1 MCDDSP
7 LRRPADELASF
18 AGHQVGII
26 RFSVE
31 ASSKHSAPTIVVS
44 PDRSAYDVGMFERH
58 E

>member
-1 MCDDSP
+1 MCDDSL
-7 LRRPADELASF
+7 LRRPADEPASF
-18 AGHQVGII
+18 AGNQAGVIH
-26 RFSVE
+26 FSVE